1 MEFVRLRAHKVR
13 FIRMQARVSR
23 ALLTCAALV
32 LLLGTAADDD
42 LERIMPVVEVR

>member
-1 MEFVRLRAHKVR
+1 MEFVRLRAHK

>member
-1 MEFVRLRAHKVR
+1 
-13 FIRMQARVSR
+13 MQARVSR